1 MIVPALQAALD
12 GEPFDYR
19 AYLNQSAVEE
29 LRLSMWCTEH
39 RDIVLFCDHKHQ
51 EQPRLS
57 PTKVKSG

>member
-19 AYLNQSAVEE
+19 AYLNQSSVEE
-29 LRLSMWCTEH
+29 ARLSMWCTEH

-51 EQPRLS
+51 EQR
-57 PTKVKSG
+57 